1 VPSTLE
7 IVRAE
12 WEDGYRRL
20 EERRSDPVDY
30 RRLLNQV
37 DVLVDEL
44 RRRVGSTYTLAELAA
59 AYADA
64 ERWSRGAIEER
75 AATPGWPRTL
85 SLVESAAFHVYQRG
99 AQDYRP

>member
-1 VPSTLE
+1 VPGTLD
-7 IVRAE
+7 IVRSE
-12 WEDGYRRL
+12 WEDSYRLL
-20 EERRSDPVDY
+20 EQQRSDPVAY

-44 RRRVGSTYTLAELAA
+44 RRRVGATYTLAELAD
-59 AYADA
+59 AYSDA

-85 SLVESAAFHVYQRG
+85 SLVEGAAFHLYQRG